1 MIDNASVN
9 RLSRGR
15 TYLVERAAPG
25 LRNEVET
32 AEGDAAETDAAEQ
45 GDADAEEVGWVAHS
59 PSQAELDPGTPW
71 EADEPV
77 EEEADEDDKAA
88 PTEEA
93 QEGSF
98 GSI

>member
-1 MIDNASVN
+1 MMFFFFKQWMRVGVGTSE
-9 RLSRGR
+9 RLRH
-15 TYLVERAAPG
+15 EK
-25 LRNEVET
+25 T
-32 AEGDAAETDAAEQ
+32 AEGDAVEADAAEQ

-77 EEEADEDDKAA
+77 EEETDEDDKAA

-98 GSI
+98 GST